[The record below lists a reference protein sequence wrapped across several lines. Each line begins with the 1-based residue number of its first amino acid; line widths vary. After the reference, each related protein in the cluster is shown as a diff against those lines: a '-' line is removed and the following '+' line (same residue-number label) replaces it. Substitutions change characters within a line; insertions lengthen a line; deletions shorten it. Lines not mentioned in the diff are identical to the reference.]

1 MVKLMMGLKGSGK
14 TKQLIE
20 MVRKAD
26 DEEKGSVVCIE
37 KGPKLTHD
45 IPHTVRLIETSH
57 FKLGSF
63 DFMKG
68 FVSGIF
74 SANYDITHIFIDSLI
89 KIIGVELGDDVRE
102 IEDFLEWCEDFSKR
116 ENIKFTL
123 TISADVALATD
134 KIKKY
139 F

>member
-1 MVKLMMGLKGSGK
+1 MMGLKGSGK

-20 MVRKAD
+20 MVRNAD
-26 DEEKGSVVCIE
+26 EEEKGSVVCIE

-57 FKLGSF
+57 FTLGSF

-68 FVSGIF
+68 LICGVF
-74 SANYDITHIFIDSLI
+74 SANYDTTHIFIDSLL
-89 KIIGVELGDDVRE
+89 KIIGIDVGDDISE
-102 IEDFLEWCEDFSKR
+102 IEDFLDWCEDFSNR
-116 ENIKFTL
+116 ENVKFTL
-123 TISADVALATD
+123 TISADVALATE